1 MVQCI
6 PVLRPFLRV
15 VTGPAAS
22 KRMPDKP
29 IQPKTP
35 KQKTY
40 EPTPLSRWESSQARA
55 SRPNESSYGESIINA
70 FDFDFKRSQ
79 ASSAS
84 QVELVSWNHEEKDFE
99 RELEKELYMDE
110 NGKIGILPSIS
121 EDSEGER
128 KWEGSR
134 V

>member
-1 MVQCI
+1 M
-6 PVLRPFLRV
+6 
-15 VTGPAAS
+15 
-22 KRMPDKP
+22 
-29 IQPKTP
+29 
-35 KQKTY
+35 
-40 EPTPLSRWESSQARA
+40 
-55 SRPNESSYGESIINA
+55 NA

-84 QVELVSWNHEEKDFE
+84 QVELVSWNHEEKNFE
-99 RELEKELYMDE
+99 RELEKELYVDE